1 MVKRENKSNH
11 PLYSTWDNMMRRC
24 HVEHHP
30 NYKYYGGK
38 GVTVDERWH
47 DFDKFV
53 YDIDNHMLNGH
64 LLYQKGYHLDKDIK
78 GGKIYSLE
86 NCMIIT
92 AEENKRLGV
101 ANTKRRILAIKGT
114 EQIEFESV
122 TFASKNLKLSRRTIQ
137 LILQSGRKTNSGYT
151 FRYVG

>member
-1 MVKRENKSNH
+1 
-11 PLYSTWDNMMRRC
+11 MRRC

>member
-1 MVKRENKSNH
+1 MRKRVKDH

-24 HVEHHP
+24 HVEKHP

-38 GVTVDERWH
+38 GITVAKQWH
-47 DFDKFV
+47 NFWDFV
-53 YDIDNHMLNGH
+53 HDIDNRMPDGH
-64 LLYQKGYHLDKDIK
+64 LLYSSDYHLDKDIK

-86 NCMIIT
+86 NCMVIT

-101 ANTKRRILAIKGT
+101 ANRKKRIVAIKDT

-122 TFASKNLKLSRRTIQ
+122 TSASEKLKVSRRTIQ
-137 LILQSGRKTNSGYT
+137 LILKSGRKTREGYT
-151 FRYVG
+151 FRCIS